1 MKNKKGAKQQKFIQQ
16 VEKQVKSGGF
26 HPLTTAD
33 LAAKKAE
40 KDRKLKEQQE
50 LGLLGKPVAVQ
61 KVDKGASLKH
71 FRIKTCFKLK
81 YCFRNRSEVGSMR
94 ILQTGTVRQRREM

>member
-26 HPLTTAD
+26 HPMSTAD

-40 KDRKLKEQQE
+40 KERKLKEQQE
-50 LGLLGKPVAVQ
+50 LGLLGKPIAVQ
-61 KVDKGASLKH
+61 KVEKGI
-71 FRIKTCFKLK
+71 FKTISFKIIFYNSKLL
-81 YCFRNRSEVGSMR
+81 FF
-94 ILQTGTVRQRREM
+94 